1 MKIITDVTVWDVK
14 METWKQSLCF
24 CLIAYRQLLI
34 THVWNS
40 RAAGCHFSLVSWGLS
55 RGLPAGPGA
64 GPTSPKS
71 PKCSLWT
78 SCPLKFHTCH
88 RHRQGSKGIKHHPS
102 SGKRLQVSGPHCL
115 QALRVS
121 SPINFVFV
129 FGFYFGCPS
138 ACGVPGPDLSHSF
151 NPHCSPLAMPDT

>member
-1 MKIITDVTVWDVK
+1 MLLPYCIQTAPDYPRLEQQGCWL
-14 METWKQSLCF
+14 SL
-24 CLIAYRQLLI
+24 L
-34 THVWNS
+34 
-40 RAAGCHFSLVSWGLS
+40 SLVSWGLS

-88 RHRQGSKGIKHHPS
+88 RHRQGSKGIKHDPS

-138 ACGVPGPDLSHSF
+138 ACGVPGPGIRSEL
-151 NPHCSPLAMPDT
+151 PLQLWQSRIL